1 MTTAMTIDNNNK
13 PILEQ
18 SEQEANPFA
27 YGAGHIQPDLAMDPG
42 LVYDL
47 NTDDYLN
54 FLCAHGYNQ
63 TQIMLFSKSPFTC
76 PEYFSISDF
85 NYPSISVPNLGNH
98 SVSFTRTL
106 TNVGDPGT
114 YSVNVKPPR
123 GVSVLVEPSLL
134 TFEKVAEKK
143 TFKVILRWIGED
155 EVFDYVFGEMWWS
168 DGKHKVK
175 SPIVVK
181 HI

>member
-1 MTTAMTIDNNNK
+1 
-13 PILEQ
+13 
-18 SEQEANPFA
+18 
-27 YGAGHIQPDLAMDPG
+27 MDPG

-63 TQIMLFSKSPFTC
+63 TQIMLFSKSPYSC
-76 PEYFSISDF
+76 PESFTIADF
-85 NYPSISVPNLGNH
+85 NYPSISVPNLAGNQ
-98 SVSFTRTL
+98 SVTVTRTL

-114 YSVNVKPPR
+114 YSVHVKAPH
-123 GVSVLVEPSLL
+123 GVHVLVEPSLL
-134 TFEKVAEKK
+134 KFEKAGEKK
-143 TFKVILRWIGED
+143 TFKVILKWIGED
-155 EVFDYVFGEMWWS
+155 DFSDYVFGEMWWS